1 MFNWD
6 DLDLNITKTKKCGRR
21 TCLFVDKVNPN
32 ITYLIKTEIKDID
45 ILSRFDATLPL
56 TIQTKDFDQ
65 AKRLKQEYN
74 IRHFLGWTSIYR

>member
-1 MFNWD
+1 M
-6 DLDLNITKTKKCGRR
+6 DLNITKTKKCGRR
-21 TCLFVDKVNPN
+21 TCLFVDKVNPI
-32 ITYLIKTEIKDID
+32 ITYLIKAERKDID